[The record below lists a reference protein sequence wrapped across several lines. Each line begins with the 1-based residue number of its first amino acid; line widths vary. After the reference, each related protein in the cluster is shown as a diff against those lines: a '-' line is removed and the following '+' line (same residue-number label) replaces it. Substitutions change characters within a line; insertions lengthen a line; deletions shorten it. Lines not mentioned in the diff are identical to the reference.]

1 MHSSHEQF
9 LWVVEFYNRQQI
21 SEFWRNCWKSS
32 WPPANEMQGA
42 WFKSCAGVAFPSIPE
57 WAWFSPCQEAREK
70 GKKSCNIDLK
80 IPKKILFHCPP
91 TFLSSNPK
99 ILKAFLK
106 PFPTPTEGNCY
117 MTPPPLCSKFL
128 KQTLIN
134 ALKSW
139 TIFVSC
145 WILQQTTDKRI
156 LKKLLKKFLATRK
169 WNARRVV

>member
-1 MHSSHEQF
+1 MRSSHKQF

-57 WAWFSPCQEAREK
+57 WAWFSPCQETRVK
-70 GKKSCNIDLK
+70 GKKPCNIDLK
-80 IPKKILFHCPP
+80 IPMKIWFHCPP

-106 PFPTPTEGNCY
+106 PFPTKIKSTKWPVKEKKRQGIATIKRGGENTGECGYRQPTL
-117 MTPPPLCSKFL
+117 TTFFL
-128 KQTLIN
+128 VLNKI
-134 ALKSW
+134 
-139 TIFVSC
+139 I
-145 WILQQTTDKRI
+145 DKI
-156 LKKLLKKFLATRK
+156 AQFASIMQFLVK
-169 WNARRVV
+169 